1 MTMLMHT
8 SGPLE
13 RASYPSARR
22 HTAGTGKARAHLA
35 AVGRFCIAA
44 LTVVAAGG
52 LLIAIMALK
61 VIVYLPRFHY

>member
-1 MTMLMHT
+1 MTMLMHIR
-8 SGPLE
+8 GPLE
-13 RASYPSARR
+13 RASSARQD
-22 HTAGTGKARAHLA
+22 TAGTAKARAHLA
-35 AVGRFCIAA
+35 AVGRFCISA